1 MKKSLPPTQNF
12 PKVILAILFCTASLV
27 VQAQW
32 LKTEGPPGAL
42 MYEIKRAEN
51 TLLASG
57 SSAVWRSAD
66 NGETWEDV
74 PELHDGFYP
83 LLETHG
89 PNALV
94 HTAHDSLG
102 GLYYQSADDG
112 FTWAEVDALPWDSIM
127 TDMQIFGSYVYARK
141 HSGGTFRSGDHGTTW
156 EWVHSERIVFIV
168 DGDRMY
174 RSKNTV
180 MLESADGGFTWD
192 TVLTFPQN
200 VGLAYKKG
208 ETLIVKQGLQNF
220 SVSITEDGGSTW
232 KTFSADADDYS
243 NFDVLRPY
251 QGRVLAFEQVH
262 YRAWVSDTASG
273 AFEQRNLPSGTIT
286 SFGVISL
293 ADKLLRSTVFNG
305 VLQST
310 DGVSWTKSTGVND
323 GQVSQL
329 KINDGQLHAATFSGL
344 YKLLPDKHHWVL
356 VAPEYELKEVKDVVA
371 SGNNLVVSAWAG
383 QIWYSDD
390 GGQSFQWATDESG
403 DNIWSIE
410 RIELVGNRIFGW
422 NDFSFNSVDGLLYS
436 DDMGKT
442 WNYLYPILPATN
454 IRQMDVF
461 NDQLYLLTWDGLM
474 FRWDVQGQSFV
485 PLGNTP
491 VPFASSPFS
500 FNPSYYEAFYVKGD
514 VYVVTEPIENTQF
527 DYHYFVSTNA
537 GQSWNE
543 YPRIVTTGIY
553 EDRFWSDIEMSGDTI
568 FVALQNNGVYF
579 SPDFGAS
586 WQPFSQG
593 LWRKSARSLA
603 LFEGDLFVGG
613 DGVYRRKTNGDLPTV
628 PNSESANIAV
638 FNAFPNPFTDHFSVQ
653 FPHPISAST
662 VHLYDLLGK
671 TIVLPGG
678 QFFDSEILFT
688 GMEHLPRGV
697 YFLEIESGE
706 SRSVEKLMKF

>member
-1 MKKSLPPTQNF
+1 M
-12 PKVILAILFCTASLV
+12 
-27 VQAQW
+27 
-32 LKTEGPPGAL
+32 
-42 MYEIKRAEN
+42 
-51 TLLASG
+51 
-57 SSAVWRSAD
+57 
-66 NGETWEDV
+66 
-74 PELHDGFYP
+74 
-83 LLETHG
+83 
-89 PNALV
+89 
-94 HTAHDSLG
+94 
-102 GLYYQSADDG
+102 
-112 FTWAEVDALPWDSIM
+112 
-127 TDMQIFGSYVYARK
+127 
-141 HSGGTFRSGDHGTTW
+141 
-156 EWVHSERIVFIV
+156 
-168 DGDRMY
+168 
-174 RSKNTV
+174 
-180 MLESADGGFTWD
+180 
-192 TVLTFPQN
+192 
-200 VGLAYKKG
+200 
-208 ETLIVKQGLQNF
+208 
-220 SVSITEDGGSTW
+220 
-232 KTFSADADDYS
+232 
-243 NFDVLRPY
+243 
-251 QGRVLAFEQVH
+251 
-262 YRAWVSDTASG
+262 
-273 AFEQRNLPSGTIT
+273 
-286 SFGVISL
+286 
-293 ADKLLRSTVFNG
+293 
-305 VLQST
+305 
-310 DGVSWTKSTGVND
+310 
-323 GQVSQL
+323 
-329 KINDGQLHAATFSGL
+329 
-344 YKLLPDKHHWVL
+344 PDKHHWVL

-422 NDFSFNSVDGLLYS
+422 NSFSFNSVDGLLYS

-491 VPFASSPFS
+491 VPFASPFS

-603 LFEGDLFVGG
+603 LYEGDLFVGG

-628 PNSESANIAV
+628 PMAEPANIAG
-638 FNAFPNPFTDHFSVQ
+638 FSAFPNPFTDHFSVQ

-678 QFFDSEILFT
+678 QFFDAEILFT